1 MSSGKIKNIFKEI
14 IIVLLLLFI
23 ISNIISYIRQ
33 PELGSTQ
40 LPKIVVELIDGSK
53 FKNQE
58 GKPLVLHFWA
68 TGCPACKLEA
78 PNIETIS
85 KEYEVL
91 SIALNSGSDAQIKTY
106 MQENEL
112 SFNVVNDRKGEWGRA
127 FKIGVYPTT
136 FIYDAK
142 GELRFTEVGYTTTA
156 GLLARLEWVEQ

>member
-1 MSSGKIKNIFKEI
+1 L
-14 IIVLLLLFI
+14 VLLFV

-33 PELGSTQ
+33 PELGSTH
-40 LPKIVVELIDGSK
+40 LPKIETKLIGGTI
-53 FKNQE
+53 FKHQE

-91 SIALNSGSDAQIKTY
+91 SVALNSGSNEQVKAY
-106 MQENEL
+106 MKENEL
-112 SFNVVNDRKGEWGRA
+112 SFRVVNDTDGEWA
-127 FKIGVYPTT
+127 EKFKIEVYPTT

-156 GLLARLEWVEQ
+156 GLLARMEWIE